1 MVIVVDIRPLQEPT
15 ASSECYFRMRFEA
28 GERRYNRMKGLV
40 RAALEKVHC
49 IEKENKDLRTAGVL
63 GGFGLQPLHFNS
75 LLSVFAGKRVKDDD
89 VLKTSVESLVMELD
103 KVRGDN
109 LRLVEINRVLRG
121 AENKNVIHYEDPVLK
136 AMYMEAISE
145 AKEFKP
151 TISKLQAQITAM
163 EFDWT
168 QAKQM
173 RDELFDY
180 EEKLREQAMVADT
193 MCLKPVR
200 PEGVKVYATSRR
212 HMLEILV
219 EDRNRNINGYFSRR
233 VVSLEQL
240 RAQKDAEI
248 LELRKTICRY
258 EVQFGIMS
266 VEVDNVKLDEITGSV
281 CIAEA
286 TLKSLTS
293 NCNGLEAR
301 IESLQHTLKDFEDR
315 VREWSTAHEQATAMI
330 EKAERMRSEYDGMM
344 ASLRKENDRIQAK
357 KRELD
362 KRSSVDVHGRFD
374 RMSDIS
380 GQVDDVDSEIAA
392 NDIALAR
399 LKAMK
404 TKKDKL
410 LAAEQKVLDELE
422 LEIDGVVGRR
432 TELESFLVQKKCG
445 PDVMDAEAL
454 AVEFSSVRV

>member
-1 MVIVVDIRPLQEPT
+1 
-15 ASSECYFRMRFEA
+15 MRFEA

-49 IEKENKDLRTAGVL
+49 IEKENKDLRTAGLL

-75 LLSVFAGKRVKDDD
+75 LLSVFVGKRVKDDD
-89 VLKTSVESLVMELD
+89 VLKSSVESLVLELN

-109 LRLVEINRVLRG
+109 SRLVELNRVLRG
-121 AENKNVIHYEDPVLK
+121 VEHRDVIHYEDPMLK
-136 AMYMEAISE
+136 AMYMDAISQ

-151 TISKLQAQITAM
+151 MISKLQAQISAM

-180 EEKLREQAMVADT
+180 EEKLREQEMVADA

-200 PEGVKVYATSRR
+200 PEGVKVFATSRR

-219 EDRNRNINGYFSRR
+219 DDRNRNINGYFSRR
-233 VVSLEQL
+233 VVPLEKL

-258 EVQFGIMS
+258 EVQFGIIS
-266 VEVDNVKLDEITGSV
+266 VEVDRVKLDKITSDV

-286 TLKSLTS
+286 VHKSLMS

-301 IESLQHTLKDFEDR
+301 IESLQHTVKEFEDR

-330 EKAERMRSEYDGMM
+330 EKAERLRSEYDGMM
-344 ASLRKENDRIQAK
+344 AALRKENDRILAK
-357 KRELD
+357 KRELE
-362 KRSSVDVHGRFD
+362 KRSSVDVHKHFD

-380 GQVDDVDSEIAA
+380 EQVDGVEGEIAA
-392 NDIALAR
+392 NEIALER
-399 LKAMK
+399 LKALK
-404 TKKDKL
+404 AKKDKL
-410 LAAEQKVLDELE
+410 LAAEQKMLDELE
-422 LEIDGVVGRR
+422 LEINGVVGQRM
-432 TELESFLVQKKCG
+432 EFESFLVQKKQG
-445 PDVMDAEAL
+445 PDVMDADGL
-454 AVEFSSVRV
+454 AAEFSSVRV